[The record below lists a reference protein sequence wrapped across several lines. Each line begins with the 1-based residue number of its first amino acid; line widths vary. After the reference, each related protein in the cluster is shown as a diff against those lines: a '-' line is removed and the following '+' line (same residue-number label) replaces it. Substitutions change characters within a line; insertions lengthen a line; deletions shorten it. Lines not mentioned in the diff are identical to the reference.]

1 MSAPTKSL
9 ERHVLSKTVQH
20 GGHPVLRWCI
30 GNIATESDPA
40 GNIKIS
46 KKVSTERI
54 DAAAALVNAVA
65 RMDANASAAASV
77 YETGG
82 IFAV

>member
-1 MSAPTKSL
+1 MSAS
-9 ERHVLSKTVQH
+9 EV
-20 GGHPVLRWCI
+20 I
-30 GNIATESDPA
+30 
-40 GNIKIS
+40 
-46 KKVSTERI
+46 I